1 MGYPCEGS
9 ECEDG
14 LFCDLGCCVQKCNTD
29 SGQRKNGL
37 CLCTAHEDCFSFNC
51 EGGLCQM
58 QERMHHSEEKEAEL
72 RAWHDTL
79 MREEA
84 LDSAAMHC
92 SSGTCTLNNI
102 DLAVVLAFPIQ
113 GIDAA
118 ELNLRSWNMPA
129 FLPCQPGWSHAKHV
143 DLVIAVAVL
152 GGKGAIVKQRLEG
165 ALSAGARQCIRS
177 VLVIDLKLTAAED
190 TIVAGLVFAAGGLA
204 N

>member
-1 MGYPCEGS
+1 MQNGGLSSGVAVGYPCEGS

-84 LDSAAMHC
+84 LGEQRGQRPGH
-92 SSGTCTLNNI
+92 
-102 DLAVVLAFPIQ
+102 AFMSMQ
-113 GIDAA
+113 RY
-118 ELNLRSWNMPA
+118 RSYT
-129 FLPCQPGWSHAKHV
+129 
-143 DLVIAVAVL
+143 
-152 GGKGAIVKQRLEG
+152 R
-165 ALSAGARQCIRS
+165 
-177 VLVIDLKLTAAED
+177 
-190 TIVAGLVFAAGGLA
+190 IVASVQGGEG
-204 N
+204 